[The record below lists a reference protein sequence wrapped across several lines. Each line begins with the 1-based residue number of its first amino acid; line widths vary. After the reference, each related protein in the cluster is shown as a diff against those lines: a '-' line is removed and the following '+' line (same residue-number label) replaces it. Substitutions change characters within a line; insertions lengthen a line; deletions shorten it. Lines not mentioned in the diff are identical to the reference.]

1 MGSLQIFGQAGKATT
16 GVMIDAILA
25 ETGSAITSKTLV
37 VLSPGP
43 DAAGNFLDDTLTN
56 SGAGW
61 NAVVSADWGAP
72 AIPATEAGL
81 VTTFGLSAAADL
93 YASELS
99 ATIDG
104 TSFTLWADGVSRR
117 VQLQLLGEHQVTNAL
132 AAIGVAGFCGAS
144 IDDSVSALERLRS
157 VGGGRMEVLRRADG
171 VVVINDA
178 ISASPG
184 ATAAALKTLAL
195 VVGGRRSVAVLGEL
209 SVSDED
215 AAAEHDR
222 IGRLIVRL
230 NVKKLVVVG
239 HDARHIHNAAG
250 LEGSWDGESVLV
262 ATPEEAYDLLRDELR
277 EQDVVLVKSS
287 KRAGLDALAN
297 RLAGVTS

>member
-1 MGSLQIFGQAGKATT
+1 M
-16 GVMIDAILA
+16 VDAILTH
-25 ETGSAITSKTLV
+25 TGRAITSQTLV

-43 DAAGNFLDDTLTN
+43 DAAGNSLDDAISRLDDD
-56 SGAGW
+56 W
-61 NAVVSADWGAP
+61 NAVVTADWGPP
-72 AIPATEAGL
+72 AIPAIVTGN
-81 VTTFGLSAAADL
+81 VTTFGLSAGADL
-93 YASELS
+93 HASDLS

-104 TSFTLWADGVSRR
+104 TSFTLTAHGESRR
-117 VQLQLLGEHQVTNAL
+117 VHLQLLGEHQVTNAL
-132 AAIGVAGFCGAS
+132 AAIGIASSCGAS
-144 IDDSVSALERLRS
+144 VDDSVAALERLTT
-157 VGGGRMEVLRRADG
+157 VGSGRMEVLRRADG

-178 ISASPG
+178 ISASPQ
-184 ATAAALKTLAL
+184 AMAAALKTLAL

-209 SVSDED
+209 SVPAED

-230 NVKKLVVVG
+230 NVKKLIVVG

-262 ATPEEAYDLLRDELR
+262 DTDQEAYDLLRDELR

-287 KRAGLDALAN
+287 KQAGLGALAI
-297 RLAGVTS
+297 RLAGASS